1 MAIYANDLSGLSAA
15 TVADYEAQTRR
26 TGLNQNFLAALAAE
40 RNRRALGE
48 GAIRSDNYRTDV
60 NREVGMGNVGVG
72 VGNVAARN
80 RQIDS
85 ILEAA
90 RIQDA
95 LERKKLEQQGS
106 QFYDAINSRERI
118 VQQQLEAERANDLDL
133 SSLSGVMSP
142 QVYNAMVEQAQFAAE
157 DDAAAKQAAAELNMA
172 LPGIIS
178 ANSGWNNKSAFG
190 APDNPAIASAVSQ
203 KLAALLPT
211 LQSRAR
217 IAIDPKTFEAT
228 AIPSAASVPNPG
240 APPVDPS
247 VAREMIRASQA
258 ARRRYNLGGLNLD
271 PTAILNRRAVRP
283 ATTPAEITPQYDTGR
298 MYLNVGGY

>member
-1 MAIYANDLSGLSAA
+1 MAYYSGDLAPLNAA
-15 TVADYEAQTRR
+15 AVADYEAQTRR
-26 TGLNQNFLAALAAE
+26 TGLNQNFLAALASE

-48 GAIRSDNYRTDV
+48 GQINSENYRTGV

-106 QFYDAINSRERI
+106 QFYDAINSRERML
-118 VQQQLEAERANDLDL
+118 QQQLEAERANDLDL

-157 DDAAAKQAAAELNMA
+157 DDVAAKQAAAELNLA
-172 LPGIIS
+172 LPGIIQQNTS
-178 ANSGWNNKSAFG
+178 WYTPRSRENPNIAN
-190 APDNPAIASAVSQ
+190 AVNQ
-203 KLAALLPT
+203 KLATLLPT
-211 LQSRAR
+211 LQERSRVK
-217 IAIDPKTFEAT
+217 IDPETFQAT
-228 AIPSAASVPNPG
+228 VVPSAVSVPNPG

-271 PTAILNRRAVRP
+271 PAAILNRRSVRS
-283 ATTPAEITPQYDTGR
+283 ATTPSEITPQYDNGR

>member
-1 MAIYANDLSGLSAA
+1 MAYYSGDLAPLNAA
-15 TVADYEAQTRR
+15 AVADYEAQTRR
-26 TGLNQNFLAALAAE
+26 TGLNQNFLVALAAE

-48 GAIRSDNYRTDV
+48 GQIGAENYRTGV
-60 NREVGMGNVGVG
+60 NREVGMGQVGVG
-72 VGNVAARN
+72 QGNVAARN

-106 QFYDAINSRERI
+106 QFYDAINARERI
-118 VQQQLEAERANDLDL
+118 VQQQLEADRANELDL

-142 QVYNAMVEQAQFAAE
+142 QVYNAMMEQAQFAAE

-172 LPGIIS
+172 LPGIIQKNTS
-178 ANSGWNNKSAFG
+178 WYTPRSWENPNIAN
-190 APDNPAIASAVSQ
+190 AVNQ
-203 KLAALLPT
+203 KLATLLPT
-211 LQSRAR
+211 LQERSRVK
-217 IAIDPKTFEAT
+217 IDPNTFQAT
-228 AIPSAASVPNPG
+228 VVPSTVSVPNTG

-271 PTAILNRRAVRP
+271 PNAILNRRAVRP
-283 ATTPAEITPQYDTGR
+283 ATTTAEITPQYDNGR

>member
-1 MAIYANDLSGLSAA
+1 MAYYSGDLAPLNAA
-15 TVADYEAQTRR
+15 AVADYEAQTRR
-26 TGLNQNFLAALAAE
+26 TGLNQNFLAAIAAE

-48 GAIRSDNYRTDV
+48 GQIAAENYRTGAT
-60 NREVGMGNVGVG
+60 REVGMGQVGVG
-72 VGNVAARN
+72 QGNVAARN

-118 VQQQLEAERANDLDL
+118 IQQQLEAERANDLDL

-172 LPGIIS
+172 LPGIFQENTSYFTPRSWETPKI
-178 ANSGWNNKSAFG
+178 AN
-190 APDNPAIASAVSQ
+190 AVNQ
-203 KLAALLPT
+203 KLATLLPT
-211 LQSRAR
+211 LQERSRVK
-217 IAIDPKTFEAT
+217 IDPNTFQAT
-228 AIPSAASVPNPG
+228 VIPSTVSVPNPG

-271 PTAILNRRAVRP
+271 PTAILNRRSVRP